1 MLETLTVSN
10 VMTNVSDIAQSN
22 VKAQKRQRNATL
34 QIRSKRRKKLEN
46 EEIDEKSTFDGKFV
60 TLFQLLHYIDYH
72 SYCLSL
78 LS

>member
-1 MLETLTVSN
+1 
-10 VMTNVSDIAQSN
+10 MTNVSDIAQSN

-46 EEIDEKSTFDGKFV
+46 EEIDEKLTFDGKFV
-60 TLFQLLHYIDYH
+60 TLFQLLLYIDYH